1 MSAPQREASISHRN
15 QASPPESPRIGH
27 GRTTV
32 RGLRRNLL
40 LTLLYLT
47 LVAVFAPGVQAQTT
61 PIAVTVTPAV
71 LYEDHYQE
79 FSFTHAT
86 VPTITQSTGTNVTH
100 NPAGS
105 TATPW
110 DGITGDYSKSGVQ
123 TSKST
128 GTTVVFGLSG
138 IKDNLTEGDE
148 TINLVISIEKSDGTH
163 AQFTTSITLKDS
175 PPPSVIL
182 SRNEFELTE
191 GNAVSGSADYTVKLG
206 TNPMGTVTVTAT
218 SPDSGAVTVQSGGGS
233 AGASTTLTFD
243 TTNWQIPQTVT
254 VAAVVDGDGDDETLL
269 IGHTTSA
276 TTGPYQPSAVVKFEY
291 EYQFDVRREDG
302 AVSVKVRDK
311 DNTNFNGITVSP
323 RTINLTEEEASK
335 TYTVKLD
342 KDPGGT
348 VTVFVV
354 PDTAAVYAVTTGSR
368 LYNNAILTFDSN
380 NFGTAQTV
388 TINAPNDFNN
398 THEQERITHSFELPD
413 GLGTWVV
420 NKDMLVYVTDNDV
433 GTSPGVSINRT
444 SIELND
450 YYDQADLHKSTPYYL
465 RLDTDPGAQVQITVT
480 SSDVTAVKVDT
491 DKNTDGDQ
499 STLTFDSDDWH
510 RDKEVRLTVV
520 ADADYTPETVTI
532 THTAS
537 VSTDTTNP
545 YDGIT
550 ITPVT
555 VNVNEYPEPNLLF
568 DQFHCGEGL
577 TDFPNNVALY
587 GPPPDQPVTLSLSID
602 PPTLGTLSTNTVTIT
617 PPNLQSASFTFTCS
631 DDMVSNAPFFKK
643 EGTFRVSASGS
654 GLYSGVT
661 AMMNVTV
668 LDDEDATFDVVQGDT
683 KTINQI
689 VALVQDGGDVH
700 IDAVSGDTSA
710 MTVTPA
716 RHTWRNNLDSLANKN
731 FAISFLNTG
740 NTQMVEVKLDFTPSA
755 HYHFPIYDHI
765 YRIHP
770 QTPTT
775 GVTITQSGTP
785 AVTTVSEDGTTT
797 TDTYTVVLDSL
808 PTHDVTVTV
817 NAGTGVQVNKAGS
830 TAGSS
835 QTLTF
840 TPSGTGIWNTAQTI
854 TVTGTDDGTDN
865 PGGSREVTISH
876 TSSSSDS
883 SYNNLTIDSV
893 AATVTDDDATTVT
906 LTTPD
911 TTAAEGNTADTASLT
926 LTLGRGLVNTEAL
939 VVPLNFTGGV
949 PGTLFTLACPNTLP
963 TGVTCQNLSTANPQ
977 VTFTGPNTGT
987 TAVAVTLT
995 LTAEDDMNVTSE
1007 TVTASIPASSTGSA
1021 PKLTATNLAG
1031 GATGSRTGNGQITI
1045 SDNDSAGVTLVE
1057 PGNSTTVNENGT
1069 TDTYTLVLTS
1079 EPTHNVIVT
1088 VNAGAGT
1095 DVKVDGPDSGTAG
1108 TNSETLTFT
1117 PTTWDDAQ
1125 TITVNAVD
1133 DNADNPGGT
1142 RTATISHSATSTDT
1156 NYHQINIDSITA
1168 TVTDDDATTVTLTGP
1183 AGNVTEGNTKTI
1195 TLTLNR
1201 GLIDGETL
1209 TVPLTFAGTAARNT
1223 DYTLACPSSLPT
1235 GVTCHN
1241 LNTGNAR
1248 VVFTGP
1254 NTGATATVTTI
1265 TLTATNDGSTE
1276 TPPET
1281 VNIGLGTLTHTG
1293 LDAGGTS
1300 KTDNLANFLIEDPP
1314 PTPTLSV
1321 TLSHAAR
1328 NEGATGAKT
1337 YATVTLNLNPPRS
1350 QTTTFKACLKNTGTA
1365 TRGSNADYQ
1374 FVNAGNDTPLTL
1386 GNDDCYTATI
1396 NANGT
1401 SQSVRLLIHDDM
1413 TEEPDETVVVEL
1425 RDAPTGVTISA
1436 TARSATFTIRND
1448 DTPGLVFSTPSL
1460 TVAEGGTRS
1469 YTVKLATEPTAS
1481 VTVTIT
1487 SSNRDAVTVNPA
1499 SLTFTRTGSNLWSTA
1514 QTVTVSAEEDTDD
1527 SVTLTHRASNGGY
1540 NDVTGNVAVRVTDN
1554 DVIRPPPPP
1563 PPPPPSVTPD
1573 VSITAGEA
1581 ISEGGEAIFTLTAD
1595 PAPATSLIVHVR
1607 VTQDGNFATSGQTG
1621 TRSVSLGPDGTARLT
1636 IATVD
1641 DVEDEPDGSLTAT
1654 VEPGDGY
1661 SPHPTNEAA
1670 SVEVTDNDDPPVT
1683 PEVAFASATTR
1694 AAENAGTQEV
1704 SVTLAPPPAAALTL
1718 TYTAGGTATAG
1729 AGNDYTLPP
1738 AGTLSVAVNQAT
1750 VTIPVALRDDHVA
1763 EEPETVILTLIDGQG
1778 YTVGTATVHTLTI
1791 TDDDTAGIRSAPSTV
1806 HLTEAGDTATV
1817 TLHLTSQPT
1826 APVTVTLT
1834 SSRTRVAAVT
1844 PATLTF
1850 PPSTWQTS
1858 QRVTVTAVADGI
1870 TTLTATVQ
1878 SHDPVYAA
1886 LAPGALPRV
1895 RVRVGADLTALTNPW
1910 LARFGR
1916 TVTGQA
1922 VTGITTR
1929 LSASRTPG
1937 LTGTVAGLALD
1948 RLGDDPATDQTRLTP
1963 EQSDPPD
1970 PRLNPGGRLLNFR
1983 DLLAGSAF
1991 ALTSA
1996 PSDTGGSYA
2005 IWGQGAWTRFA
2016 GQDGAWNVDGDTLG
2030 GTLGMDWAQGSWILG
2045 VAVSHTRG
2053 EGDSASTKHQGN
2065 LESSLTLVTPYVG
2078 VDVTERVTL
2087 WGTLGYGRGTLT
2099 LTLPTEPEVET
2110 DTALLL
2116 AAGGMRG
2123 QLREPDPTG
2132 GLALAVR
2139 SEARFLRTTAEGAEA
2154 QGLDDVEANVG
2165 LFRLGLE
2172 GTWRR
2177 PLAEGGSLVP
2187 RLDLGLRQ
2195 DTGDAETGLGLEVRG
2210 GIRWE
2215 APARGL
2221 TLDMTGQT
2229 LLAHSDRE
2237 FETWGGTATVQ
2248 WDPDPVSA
2256 AGPTLT
2262 LRQTYGAGG
2271 VSGAGTFWTENP
2283 VAVLPAPGPANLHL
2297 TAEFGWGLPL
2307 QSGLGVPH
2315 VAYGWAPAS
2324 RNLSLGWRLLPT
2336 RATDLTLSLTATHR
2350 EAART
2355 VPAQGLSLS
2364 LTRTW

>member
-1 MSAPQREASISHRN
+1 MSDNGSVSEGTSGN
-15 QASPPESPRIGH
+15 
-27 GRTTV
+27 T
-32 RGLRRNLL
+32 
-40 LTLLYLT
+40 LTLTATVGQAPSGTSLAIPLVRVTANSTADSSDYSLSGTPAGTLTVADGATTGTLT
-47 LVAVFAPGVQAQTT
+47 L
-61 PIAVTVTPAV
+61 TVTDDANSEGTETLRLALDENNLPNGYGPGTNPYV
-71 LYEDHYQE
+71 DI
-79 FSFTHAT
+79 
-86 VPTITQSTGTNVTH
+86 TIT
-100 NPAGS
+100 
-105 TATPW
+105 
-110 DGITGDYSKSGVQ
+110 D
-123 TSKST
+123 
-128 GTTVVFGLSG
+128 
-138 IKDNLTEGDE
+138 DE
-148 TINLVISIEKSDGTH
+148 
-163 AQFTTSITLKDS
+163 S
-175 PPPSVIL
+175 PPP
-182 SRNEFELTE
+182 
-191 GNAVSGSADYTVKLG
+191 
-206 TNPMGTVTVTAT
+206 P
-218 SPDSGAVTVQSGGGS
+218 
-233 AGASTTLTFD
+233 
-243 TTNWQIPQTVT
+243 
-254 VAAVVDGDGDDETLL
+254 
-269 IGHTTSA
+269 
-276 TTGPYQPSAVVKFEY
+276 
-291 EYQFDVRREDG
+291 
-302 AVSVKVRDK
+302 
-311 DNTNFNGITVSP
+311 
-323 RTINLTEEEASK
+323 
-335 TYTVKLD
+335 
-342 KDPGGT
+342 
-348 VTVFVV
+348 
-354 PDTAAVYAVTTGSR
+354 
-368 LYNNAILTFDSN
+368 
-380 NFGTAQTV
+380 
-388 TINAPNDFNN
+388 
-398 THEQERITHSFELPD
+398 
-413 GLGTWVV
+413 
-420 NKDMLVYVTDNDV
+420 
-433 GTSPGVSINRT
+433 
-444 SIELND
+444 
-450 YYDQADLHKSTPYYL
+450 
-465 RLDTDPGAQVQITVT
+465 
-480 SSDVTAVKVDT
+480 
-491 DKNTDGDQ
+491 
-499 STLTFDSDDWH
+499 
-510 RDKEVRLTVV
+510 
-520 ADADYTPETVTI
+520 
-532 THTAS
+532 
-537 VSTDTTNP
+537 
-545 YDGIT
+545 
-550 ITPVT
+550 
-555 VNVNEYPEPNLLF
+555 
-568 DQFHCGEGL
+568 
-577 TDFPNNVALY
+577 
-587 GPPPDQPVTLSLSID
+587 
-602 PPTLGTLSTNTVTIT
+602 
-617 PPNLQSASFTFTCS
+617 
-631 DDMVSNAPFFKK
+631 
-643 EGTFRVSASGS
+643 
-654 GLYSGVT
+654 
-661 AMMNVTV
+661 
-668 LDDEDATFDVVQGDT
+668 
-683 KTINQI
+683 
-689 VALVQDGGDVH
+689 
-700 IDAVSGDTSA
+700 
-710 MTVTPA
+710 
-716 RHTWRNNLDSLANKN
+716 
-731 FAISFLNTG
+731 
-740 NTQMVEVKLDFTPSA
+740 
-755 HYHFPIYDHI
+755 
-765 YRIHP
+765 
-770 QTPTT
+770 PTT

-785 AVTTVSEDGTTT
+785 AATTVSEDGTTT

-817 NAGTGVQVNKAGS
+817 SAGTGVQVNKAGG

-840 TPSGTGIWNTAQTI
+840 TPSGTGIWSTAQTI

-865 PGGSREVTISH
+865 PGGTRTVTINHSA
-876 TSSSSDS
+876 TSTDTN
-883 SYNNLTIDSV
+883 YHQIPIDSV
-893 AATVTDDDATTVT
+893 TATVTDDDATTVT

-911 TTAAEGNTADTASLT
+911 PTAAEGDAADTASLT
-926 LTLGRGLVNTEAL
+926 LTLGRGLVTNEAL
-939 VVPLNFTGGV
+939 IVPLNFTGGV
-949 PGTLFTLACPNTLP
+949 PGTLFTLACPNPLP

-987 TAVAVTLT
+987 TALAVTLP

-1007 TVTASIPASSTGSA
+1007 TVTVSIPASSTGSA

-1045 SDNDSAGVTLVE
+1045 SDDDSAGVTLVE
-1057 PGNSTTVNENGT
+1057 SGNSTTVNENGT
-1069 TDTYTLVLTS
+1069 TDTYTLVLAS

-1088 VNAGAGT
+1088 VSAGTGT
-1095 DVKVDGPDSGTAG
+1095 DVKVDGPDSGTTG
-1108 TNSETLTFT
+1108 TNSEMLTFT

-1125 TITVNAVD
+1125 TITVSAVD

-1156 NYHQINIDSITA
+1156 NYHQITIDSVTA
-1168 TVTDDDATTVTLTGP
+1168 TVTDDDATTITLAGP
-1183 AGNVTEGNTKTI
+1183 AGNVIESNTKTI

-1201 GLIDGETL
+1201 GLIDGERL
-1209 TVPLTFAGTAARNT
+1209 TVPLTFAGTAGRNT
-1223 DYTLACPSSLPT
+1223 DYTLACPSSLPK

-1254 NTGATATVTTI
+1254 TTGATATVATI
-1265 TLTATNDGSTE
+1265 TLTARADSSTE
-1276 TPPET
+1276 TTPET

-1293 LDAGGTS
+1293 LGAGGTN
-1300 KTDNLANFLIEDPP
+1300 KTDNLANFSIQDPP
-1314 PTPTLSV
+1314 TTPTLSV
-1321 TLSHAAR
+1321 TLSHAER
-1328 NEGATGAKT
+1328 NEGTTGAKT

-1350 QTTTFKACLKNTGTA
+1350 QATTFKTCLKNTGTA

-1374 FVNAGNDTPLTL
+1374 FVNAGNDIPLTL
-1386 GNDDCYTATI
+1386 DNDDCYTATI
-1396 NANGT
+1396 NANST
-1401 SQSVRLLIHDDM
+1401 SQSVRLLIHDDTM
-1413 TEEPDETVVVEL
+1413 EEPDETVVVEL

-1436 TARSATFTIRND
+1436 TAGFATFTIKND
-1448 DTPGLVFSTPSL
+1448 DTPGLVFSPPSL

-1487 SSNRDAVTVNPA
+1487 WENPDVTVNPA

-1514 QTVTVSAEEDTDD
+1514 QTVRVSAEEDTDD
-1527 SVTLTHRASNGGY
+1527 PVTLMHRASNGGY
-1540 NDVTGNVAVRVTDN
+1540 NNVRGEVAVRVTDN
-1554 DVIRPPPPP
+1554 DVISPPPPP
-1563 PPPPPSVTPD
+1563 PPPPPPAVTPD

-1595 PAPATSLIVHVR
+1595 PAPATSLIVHVQ
-1607 VTQDGNFATSGQTG
+1607 VTQDGDFATSGQTG
-1621 TRSVSLGPDGTARLT
+1621 TRSVSLGSDGTARLT
-1636 IATVD
+1636 VATVD

-1683 PEVAFASATTR
+1683 PEVAFASATTL

-1704 SVTLAPPPAAALTL
+1704 SVTLAPPAAAALTL
-1718 TYTAGGTATAG
+1718 TYTVGGTATAG

-1738 AGTLSVAVNQAT
+1738 AGTLSVAANQAT

-1763 EEPETVILTLIDGQG
+1763 EEPETVILTLIDGPG
-1778 YTVGTATVHTLTI
+1778 YTVGTTTVHTLTI
-1791 TDDDTAGIRSAPSTV
+1791 TDDDTAGIKGSPSTV
-1806 HLTEAGDTATV
+1806 HLTEAGETATV

-1834 SSRTRVAAVT
+1834 SLRTRVATVT

-1850 PPSTWQTS
+1850 PPATWQTP
-1858 QRVTVTAVADGI
+1858 QRVTVTAGADGL

-1895 RVRVGADLTALTNPW
+1895 RVRVGADLTAMTNPW

-1937 LTGTVAGLALD
+1937 LTGTVAGLTLD
-1948 RLGDDPATDQTRLTP
+1948 RIGDDPATDQARLTP
-1963 EQSDPPD
+1963 EQTDPPD

-2005 IWGQGAWTRFA
+2005 LWGQGTWTRFA

-2030 GTLGMDWAQGSWILG
+2030 GTLGVDWAQGSWILG

-2053 EGDSASTKHQGN
+2053 EGDSASTNHQGD
-2065 LESSLTLVTPYVG
+2065 LESSLTLVTPYLG

-2087 WGTLGYGRGTLT
+2087 WSTLGYGLGTLT

-2210 GIRWE
+2210 GVRWE

-2283 VAVLPAPGPANLHL
+2283 AAVLPAPGPANLHL

>member
-1 MSAPQREASISHRN
+1 MRSSGEFKFTL
-15 QASPPESPRIGH
+15 IG
-27 GRTTV
+27 T
-32 RGLRRNLL
+32 
-40 LTLLYLT
+40 
-47 LVAVFAPGVQAQTT
+47 
-61 PIAVTVTPAV
+61 
-71 LYEDHYQE
+71 ED
-79 FSFTHAT
+79 SR
-86 VPTITQSTGTNVTH
+86 
-100 NPAGS
+100 
-105 TATPW
+105 
-110 DGITGDYSKSGVQ
+110 
-123 TSKST
+123 
-128 GTTVVFGLSG
+128 
-138 IKDNLTEGDE
+138 TEGDE
-148 TINLVISIEKSDGTH
+148 QINLQIDLSNDDSLTT
-163 AQFTTSITLKDS
+163 QFTTSITLKDS

-218 SPDSGAVTVQSGGGS
+218 SPDSGAVTVQSGSGS
-233 AGASTTLTFD
+233 AGASTALTFNA
-243 TTNWQIPQTVT
+243 TNWQTAQTVT
-254 VAAVVDGDGDDETLL
+254 VAAVVDSDGDDEALL

-291 EYQFDVRREDG
+291 EYQFNIRREDG

-311 DNTNFNGITVSP
+311 DNANFQGITVSP
-323 RTINLTEEEASK
+323 RTINLTEEGASK

-342 KDPGGT
+342 KDPGGKAT
-348 VTVFVV
+348 VYVEVSE
-354 PDTAAVYAVTTGSR
+354 PAVTATTGATTQ
-368 LYNNAILTFDSN
+368 YGTAILTFNSN

-388 TINAPNDFNN
+388 TIQAPDDTNA
-398 THEQERITHSFELPD
+398 THERVRITHSID
-413 GLGTWVV
+413 GTSVINRDLLV
-420 NKDMLVYVTDNDV
+420 NVTDNDV
-433 GTSPGVSINRT
+433 GTSPGVSTNIT
-444 SIELND
+444 SIDLND
-450 YYDQADLHKSTPYYL
+450 YYDQADLHKSQPYYL
-465 RLDTDPGAQVQITVT
+465 RLDTDPGAQVQIAVT
-480 SSDVTAVKVDT
+480 SSSVSDVKVDT
-491 DKNTDGDQ
+491 DKDTDGDQ

-510 RDKEVRLTVV
+510 KDKEVRLTLVP
-520 ADADYTPETVTI
+520 DADYMPETVTI
-532 THTAS
+532 THTAT
-537 VSTDTTNP
+537 VSSDSTNP
-545 YDGIT
+545 YHRIT

-555 VNVNEYPEPNLLF
+555 VNVIEYPEPDLAFNQL
-568 DQFHCGEGL
+568 HCGEGQ
-577 TDFPNNVALY
+577 TDFPNQVALI
-587 GPPPDQPVTLSLSID
+587 GPPPDQPVTLSLSVD
-602 PPTLGTLSTNTVTIT
+602 PATLGTLSTNTMTIT
-617 PPNLQSASFTFTCS
+617 PPNLQSATFTFTCS
-631 DDMVSNAPFFKK
+631 DDMVSNAPYFQKN
-643 EGTFRVSASGS
+643 GTFRVSASSS
-654 GLYSGVT
+654 GLYNGVT
-661 AMMNVTV
+661 AMANVTV
-668 LDDEDATFDVVQGDT
+668 LDDEDAIFDVVQGDT
-683 KTINQI
+683 KTINQ
-689 VALVQDGGDVH
+689 VAALVQDAGDVH
-700 IDAVSGDTSA
+700 IDAVSGNTNA
-710 MTVTPA
+710 MTVSPA
-716 RHTWRNNLDSLANKN
+716 RHTWRNNLDSLVGKD
-731 FAISFLNTG
+731 FTVSFLNTG
-740 NTQMVEVKLDFTPSA
+740 NTETVEVKLDFTPSA

-785 AVTTVSEDGTTT
+785 AATTVSEDGTTT
-797 TDTYTVVLDSL
+797 TDTYTVVLNSL

-817 NAGTGVQVNKAGS
+817 SAGTGVQVNKAGG

-840 TPSGTGIWNTAQTI
+840 TPSGAGIWNTAQTI
-854 TVTGTDDGTDN
+854 TVSGVNDNADN
-865 PGGSREVTISH
+865 PGGGRDVTISH
-876 TSSSSDS
+876 TASSTDS
-883 SYNNLTIDSV
+883 NYNNITIGNV
-893 AATVTDDDATTVT
+893 TTRVTDDDPTTVT

-911 TTAAEGNTADTASLT
+911 TTAAEGNVADTARLT
-926 LTLGRGLVNTEAL
+926 LTLGRGLVNNEAL

-963 TGVTCQNLSTANPQ
+963 TGVTCQNLSAANPQ

-1007 TVTASIPASSTGSA
+1007 TVTVSIPASSTGS
-1021 PKLTATNLAG
+1021 PPILTATNLAG

-1045 SDNDSAGVTLVE
+1045 PDDDSAGVTLTE
-1057 PGNSTTVNENGT
+1057 SGNSTTVNENGT

-1088 VNAGAGT
+1088 VSAGAGT
-1095 DVKVDGPDSGTAG
+1095 DVKVDGPDSGTTG

-1125 TITVNAVD
+1125 TITVSAVD

-1142 RTATISHSATSTDT
+1142 RTATISHSATSTDA
-1156 NYHQINIDSITA
+1156 NYHQIAIDSVTA
-1168 TVTDDDATTVTLTGP
+1168 TVTDDDATTVTLAGP
-1183 AGNVTEGNTKTI
+1183 AGNVTESNTKTI

-1209 TVPLTFAGTAARNT
+1209 TVPLTFAGTADRNT

-1235 GVTCHN
+1235 GVTCQN

-1254 NTGATATVTTI
+1254 TTGTTATVATI
-1265 TLTATNDGSTE
+1265 TLTATDDGSTE
-1276 TPPET
+1276 TTPET

-1293 LDAGGTS
+1293 LGAGGTS
-1300 KTDNLANFLIEDPP
+1300 KTDNLANFSIEDPP
-1314 PTPTLSV
+1314 TTPTLSV
-1321 TLSHAAR
+1321 TLSHAER
-1328 NEGATGAKT
+1328 NEGTTGAKT

-1350 QTTTFKACLKNTGTA
+1350 QATAFKACLKNTGTA
-1365 TRGSNADYQ
+1365 TRGSSADYQ
-1374 FVNAGNDTPLTL
+1374 FVNTGNDTPLTL
-1386 GNDDCYTATI
+1386 SNDDCYTATI
-1396 NANGT
+1396 NANGR
-1401 SQSVRLLIHDDM
+1401 SQSVRLLIHGD
-1413 TEEPDETVVVEL
+1413 TVEEPDETVVVEL
-1425 RDAPTGVTISA
+1425 RDAPTGVIIST
-1436 TARSATFTIRND
+1436 TAGSATFTIRND
-1448 DTPGLVFSTPSL
+1448 DIPGLVFSTPSL
-1460 TVAEGGTRS
+1460 TVAEGGTGS
-1469 YTVKLATEPTAS
+1469 YTVKLATEPTAP
-1481 VTVTIT
+1481 VTVAIT
-1487 SSNRDAVTVNPA
+1487 WENPDVRVNPA

-1514 QTVTVSAEEDTDD
+1514 QTVTVLADEDTNRSHD
-1527 SVTLTHRASNGGY
+1527 SVRLTHRASNGGY
-1540 NDVTGNVAVRVTDN
+1540 EGVNGTVAVRVTDN
-1554 DVIRPPPPP
+1554 DVISPPPPP
-1563 PPPPPSVTPD
+1563 PPPAVTPD

-1581 ISEGGEAIFTLTAD
+1581 TSEGGEAIFTLTAD
-1595 PAPATSLIVHVR
+1595 PAPATSLIVHVQ
-1607 VTQDGNFATSGQTG
+1607 VTQDGDFATSGQTG
-1621 TRSVSLGPDGTARLT
+1621 TRSVSLGSDGTARLT
-1636 IATVD
+1636 VATVD

-1718 TYTAGGTATAG
+1718 TYTVGGTATAG

-1738 AGTLSVAVNQAT
+1738 AGTLSVAANQAT

-1763 EEPETVILTLIDGQG
+1763 EEPETVILTLIDGPG
-1778 YTVGTATVHTLTI
+1778 YTVGTTTVHTLTI
-1791 TDDDTAGIRSAPSTV
+1791 TDDDTAGIRGSSSTV
-1806 HLTEAGDTATV
+1806 HLTEAGETATV

-1826 APVTVTLT
+1826 APITVTLT
-1834 SSRTRVAAVT
+1834 SSRTRVATVT

-1850 PPSTWQTS
+1850 PPATWQTP
-1858 QRVTVTAVADGI
+1858 QRVKVTAVADGL
-1870 TTLTATVQ
+1870 TTLTATMQ

-1886 LAPGALPRV
+1886 LATGALPRV

-1948 RLGDDPATDQTRLTP
+1948 RLGDDPATDQARLTP
-1963 EQSDPPD
+1963 EQTDPPD
-1970 PRLNPGGRLLNFR
+1970 PRLNPGGRLLNVR

-1996 PSDTGGSYA
+1996 PSATGGSYA
-2005 IWGQGAWTRFA
+2005 LWGQGAWTRFA

-2030 GTLGMDWAQGSWILG
+2030 GTLGVDWAQGSWILG

-2053 EGDSASTKHQGN
+2053 EGDSASTKHQGD

-2123 QLREPDPTG
+2123 QIREPDPTG

-2139 SEARFLRTTAEGAEA
+2139 SEARFLRTTAEADEA
-2154 QGLDDVEANVG
+2154 QGLDEIEANVG

-2195 DTGDAETGLGLEVRG
+2195 DTGDAEAGLGLEVRG
-2210 GIRWE
+2210 GVRWE
-2215 APARGL
+2215 APAQGL
-2221 TLDMTGQT
+2221 TLDVAGQT

-2271 VSGAGTFWTENP
+2271 TPGSGAGTFWTENP
-2283 VAVLPAPGPANLHL
+2283 VAVLPTPGPANLHL

-2355 VPAQGLSLS
+2355 APAQGLALS

>member
-1 MSAPQREASISHRN
+1 MSAPQRGASISHRN
-15 QASPPESPRIGH
+15 QVSPPESPRIGH
-27 GRTTV
+27 GHTTV
-32 RGLRRNLL
+32 GRLQRTLC

-47 LVAVFAPGVQAQTT
+47 LVAVFAPGVQAQT
-61 PIAVTVTPAV
+61 PIPVTVTPSI
-71 LYEDHYQE
+71 LYEDSVVE
-79 FSFTHAT
+79 FTFTDSA
-86 VPTITQSTGTNVTH
+86 VQSGGTGSNVRHLSSSTAIVWDGTNS
-100 NPAGS
+100 S
-105 TATPW
+105 TE
-110 DGITGDYSKSGVQ
+110 DYRIGGNFIRSSGEFKFNLV
-123 TSKST
+123 
-128 GTTVVFGLSG
+128 GT
-138 IKDNLTEGDE
+138 KDSRTEGDE
-148 TINLVISIEKSDGTH
+148 RIDLQIDLSNDGGTRT
-163 AQFTTSITLKDS
+163 QFTTSITLKDS

-206 TNPMGTVTVTAT
+206 TNPMGTVTVTAM
-218 SPDSGAVTVQSGGGS
+218 SPDSGAVKVQSGGGS

-291 EYQFDVRREDG
+291 EYQFNVLREDG

-311 DNTNFNGITVSP
+311 DNANFNGITVSP
-323 RTINLTEEEASK
+323 RTINLTEEGASK

-348 VTVFVV
+348 VTVYVQ

-368 LYNNAILTFDSN
+368 LFGNAILTFDAS

-388 TINAPNDFNN
+388 TINAPNDTNA

-413 GLGTWVV
+413 GSGTWVV
-420 NKDMLVYVTDNDV
+420 NKDLLVNVTDNDV

-444 SIELND
+444 SIDLND
-450 YYDQADLHKSTPYYL
+450 YYDQADLNKSTPYYL

-480 SSDVTAVKVDT
+480 SSSVSDVKVDT
-491 DKNTDGDQ
+491 DKDTDGDQ

-510 RDKEVRLTVV
+510 RDKEVRLTLVP
-520 ADADYTPETVTI
+520 DADYNPEMVTI

-545 YDGIT
+545 YHGIT

-555 VNVNEYPEPNLLF
+555 VNVIEYPEPNLAFNQL
-568 DQFHCGEGL
+568 HCGEGQ
-577 TDFPNNVALY
+577 TDFPNQVALI
-587 GPPPDQPVTLSLSID
+587 GPPPDQPVTLSLSVD
-602 PPTLGTLSTNTVTIT
+602 PATLGTLSTNTMTIT
-617 PPNLQSASFTFTCS
+617 PPNLQSATFTFTCS
-631 DDMVSNAPFFKK
+631 DDMVSDAPFFQKN
-643 EGTFRVSASGS
+643 GTFRVSASS
-654 GLYSGVT
+654 AGLYNGVT
-661 AMMNVTV
+661 ATANVTV

-683 KTINQI
+683 KTINQV
-689 VALVQDGGDVH
+689 VALVQDAGDVH
-700 IDAVSGDTSA
+700 IDAVSGDTNA
-710 MTVTPA
+710 MTVSPA
-716 RHTWRNNLDSLANKN
+716 RHTWRNNLDSLVGKD

-740 NTQMVEVKLDFTPSA
+740 NTQVVEVKLDFTPSA
-755 HYHFPIYDHI
+755 HYHFPIFDHI

-785 AVTTVSEDGTTT
+785 AATTVSEDGTTT
-797 TDTYTVVLDSL
+797 TDTYTVVLNSL

-817 NAGTGVQVNKAGS
+817 SAGTGVQVNKAGG

-840 TPSGTGIWNTAQTI
+840 TPSGTGIWSTAQTI
-854 TVTGTDDGTDN
+854 TVTGVNDNADN
-865 PGGSREVTISH
+865 PGGGRDVTISH
-876 TSSSSDS
+876 TASSTDS
-883 SYNNLTIDSV
+883 NYNNINIGNVT
-893 AATVTDDDATTVT
+893 TRVTDDDPTTVT

-911 TTAAEGNTADTASLT
+911 TTAAEGSAADTARLT
-926 LTLGRGLVNTEAL
+926 LTLGRGLVNNEAL

-977 VTFTGPNTGT
+977 VTFTGPNAGT
-987 TAVAVTLT
+987 TARAVTLT
-995 LTAEDDMNVTSE
+995 LTAEDDTNVTSE
-1007 TVTASIPASSTGSA
+1007 TVTVSIPASSTGSA
-1021 PKLTATNLAG
+1021 PILTATNLAG

-1045 SDNDSAGVTLVE
+1045 SDDDSAGVTLTE
-1057 PGNSTTVNENGT
+1057 SGNSTTVNENGT
-1069 TDTYTLVLTS
+1069 TDTYTLVLAS

-1088 VNAGAGT
+1088 VSAGAGT
-1095 DVKVDGPDSGTAG
+1095 DVKVDGPDSGTTG

-1125 TITVNAVD
+1125 TITVSAVD

-1142 RTATISHSATSTDT
+1142 RTATINHSATSTDT
-1156 NYHQINIDSITA
+1156 NYHQITIDSVTA
-1168 TVTDDDATTVTLTGP
+1168 TVTDDDATTVTLAGP
-1183 AGNVTEGNTKTI
+1183 AGNVTESNTKTI

-1209 TVPLTFAGTAARNT
+1209 TVPLTFAGTADRNT
-1223 DYTLACPSSLPT
+1223 DYRLACPSPLPAE
-1235 GVTCHN
+1235 VTCQN

-1254 NTGATATVTTI
+1254 TTGTTATVATI
-1265 TLTATNDGSTE
+1265 TLTATDDGSTE
-1276 TPPET
+1276 TTPET
-1281 VNIGLGTLTHTG
+1281 VHIGLGTLTHTG
-1293 LDAGGTS
+1293 LGAGGTS
-1300 KTDNLANFLIEDPP
+1300 KTDNLANFSIEDPP
-1314 PTPTLSV
+1314 TTPTLSV
-1321 TLSHAAR
+1321 TLSHAER
-1328 NEGATGAKT
+1328 DEGTTGAKT

-1365 TRGSNADYQ
+1365 TRGSSADYQ
-1374 FVNAGNDTPLTL
+1374 FVNANNDTPLTL

-1396 NANGT
+1396 NANSR
-1401 SQSVRLLIHDDM
+1401 SQSVRLLIHGD
-1413 TEEPDETVVVEL
+1413 TVEEPDETVVVEL
-1425 RDAPTGVTISA
+1425 RDAPTGVIIST
-1436 TARSATFTIRND
+1436 TAGSATFTIRND
-1448 DTPGLVFSTPSL
+1448 DTPGLVFSPPSL

-1481 VTVTIT
+1481 VTVAIT
-1487 SSNRDAVTVNPA
+1487 SSNTDVVTVNPA

-1514 QTVTVSAEEDTDD
+1514 QTVTVSAIEDTVRGHN
-1527 SVTLTHRASNGGY
+1527 SVRIMHEASNGGY
-1540 NDVTGNVAVRVTDN
+1540 NNVSGEVAVRVTDN
-1554 DVIRPPPPP
+1554 DVISPPPPP
-1563 PPPPPSVTPD
+1563 PPPPVTPD

-1595 PAPATSLIVHVR
+1595 PAPTTSLIVHVQ
-1607 VTQDGNFATSGQTG
+1607 VTQDGDFATSGQTG
-1621 TRSVSLGPDGTARLT
+1621 TRSVSLGSDGTARLT
-1636 IATVD
+1636 VATVD

-1683 PEVAFASATTR
+1683 LEVAFASATTR

-1704 SVTLAPPPAAALTL
+1704 SVTLAPPPTAALTL
-1718 TYTAGGTATAG
+1718 TYTTGGTATAG

-1738 AGTLSVAVNQAT
+1738 AGILSVAANQAT

-1763 EEPETVILTLIDGQG
+1763 EEPETVILTLIDGPG

-1791 TDDDTAGIRSAPSTV
+1791 TDDDTAGIRGSSSTV
-1806 HLTEAGDTATV
+1806 HLTEAGETATV

-1834 SSRTRVAAVT
+1834 SLRTQVAAAT

-1850 PPSTWQTS
+1850 SPVTWQTS
-1858 QRVTVTAVADGI
+1858 QRVTVTAVADGL
-1870 TTLTATVQ
+1870 TTLTATMQ

-1886 LAPGALPRV
+1886 LATGALPRV
-1895 RVRVGADLTALTNPW
+1895 RVRVGADLTAMTNPW

-1916 TVTGQA
+1916 TVTGQT

-1948 RLGDDPATDQTRLTP
+1948 RIGDDPATDQARLTP
-1963 EQSDPPD
+1963 EQTDPPD
-1970 PRLNPGGRLLNFR
+1970 PRLNPGGRLLNVR

-1991 ALTSA
+1991 ALTSD
-1996 PSDTGGSYA
+1996 PSATGGSYA
-2005 IWGQGAWTRFA
+2005 LWGQGAWTRFA
-2016 GQDGAWNVDGDTLG
+2016 GQAGAWNVDGDTLG
-2030 GTLGMDWAQGSWILG
+2030 GTLGVDWAQGSWILG

-2053 EGDSASTKHQGN
+2053 EGDSASTKHQGD

-2123 QLREPDPTG
+2123 QIREPDPTG

-2139 SEARFLRTTAEGAEA
+2139 SEARFLRTTAEAAEA
-2154 QGLDDVEANVG
+2154 QGLDEIEANVG

-2195 DTGDAETGLGLEVRG
+2195 DTGDAEAGLGLEVRG
-2210 GIRWE
+2210 GVRWE
-2215 APARGL
+2215 APAQGL
-2221 TLDMTGQT
+2221 TLDVAGQT

-2271 VSGAGTFWTENP
+2271 TPGSGAGTFWTENP
-2283 VAVLPAPGPANLHL
+2283 VAVLPVPGPANLHL

-2307 QSGLGVPH
+2307 KSGLGVPH

-2355 VPAQGLSLS
+2355 APAQGLALS